1 MIKVY
6 TTEGCPWCTKA
17 KTYLKTKGIDF
28 QELNIEKDDKARDE
42 MVQKSNQRGGVPV
55 LDINGS
61 IIIGFNKPAIDKAIN
76 L

>member
-6 TTEGCPWCTKA
+6 TTETCPWCIKV

-28 QELNIEKDDKARDE
+28 QELNIEKDDKAREE
-42 MVQKSNQRGGVPV
+42 MIKKSNQRGVPV

-61 IIIGFNKPAIDKAIN
+61 IIIGFDKPAIDKAIN
-76 L
+76 S

>member
-6 TTEGCPWCTKA
+6 TTETCPWCIKV

-28 QELNIEKDDKARDE
+28 QELNIEKDDEAREE
-42 MVQKSNQRGGVPV
+42 MIKKSNQRGVPV

-61 IIIGFNKPAIDKAIN
+61 IIIGFDKPAIDKAIN
-76 L
+76 S

>member
-6 TTEGCPWCTKA
+6 RTEGCPWCTKA

-42 MVQKSNQRGGVPV
+42 MVQKSNQRGVPV